1 MHSAETAGIPVSHP
15 IIDKIRA
22 CSSTPDLAADFFL
35 CLLRS
40 EASNRATAVSIVTH
54 PYCHLQCHEAH
65 VAFLQ
70 RLIEEKDAK
79 IRAAEGTPDRPAAE
93 SSSGGMLTASESSH
107 AEQPLQVAV
116 NHTRISSSIATMTGS
131 CRSSVH
137 SVHSPFAPN
146 SSRPCISKLAKLR
159 QWLRVV
165 AETLR
170 LPQGL
175 SLVQAFFVQ
184 LFSTSK
190 SVCSDQTQQAGASQ
204 HPVDESSD
212 SCSVSCAKSVSAMT
226 DRVSSATTAGSS
238 QSSPAAAASRSGLIS
253 AVTSSSSARTTPQ
266 TRRQQPLVSAA
277 VRGLSAKFVA
287 AVDDDESSLV
297 FGFGGSDGVVSGAGD
312 TASGGPAQQKA
323 SSPPPASVKSG
334 FAASCLLVWHSQR
347 NNRMLGVLTCGCA
360 LIHCLVCSWRQA
372 GDATQ
377 NPCKVVITNCLTR
390 FCLVSCI

>member
-1 MHSAETAGIPVSHP
+1 MLTPQLHVSDPVALCVSFHVVHPKALPLCREKHACMAVKHIFHKAQLTSPFYCLQEEAVHSAEAAGIPVSHP

-35 CLLRS
+35 CLLRP
-40 EASNRATAVSIVTH
+40 EASNRATAVNMVSH
-54 PYCHLQCHEAH
+54 PYCHLQCREAH

-107 AEQPLQVAV
+107 AEQPLQLAL
-116 NHTRISSSIATMTGS
+116 NHTRISSSTTTMTGS
-131 CRSSVH
+131 CRSSMH
-137 SVHSPFAPN
+137 SVHSPSAPN
-146 SSRPCISKLAKLR
+146 SSRPRISKLAKLR

-175 SLVQAFFVQ
+175 SLAKAFFAQ

-204 HPVDESSD
+204 HPVDESGD
-212 SCSVSCAKSVSAMT
+212 SCSVSCAKSVSART
-226 DRVSSATTAGSS
+226 DRVSSATTASSS
-238 QSSPAAAASRSGLIS
+238 QFSHAAAASRSDLIS
-253 AVTSSSSARTTPQ
+253 AVTTSSSARITPQ
-266 TRRQQPLVSAA
+266 TRSAA
-277 VRGLSAKFVA
+277 ASGLSSKFVA

-297 FGFGGSDGVVSGAGD
+297 FGFPGAPGGSDGDVGGVGGRD
-312 TASGGPAQQKA
+312 TASGGRAQQKA
-323 SSPPPASVKSG
+323 SSPPPASVK
-334 FAASCLLVWHSQR
+334 
-347 NNRMLGVLTCGCA
+347 
-360 LIHCLVCSWRQA
+360 
-372 GDATQ
+372 
-377 NPCKVVITNCLTR
+377 
-390 FCLVSCI
+390 

>member
-1 MHSAETAGIPVSHP
+1 MTIEHMFHQAQLTTPVCCLQEKSVHSAETAGIPVSHP

-107 AEQPLQVAV
+107 AEQPLQVPV

-131 CRSSVH
+131 CRSSMH
-137 SVHSPFAPN
+137 SAHSPSAPN

-190 SVCSDQTQQAGASQ
+190 SVCSDQTQQAGASH
-204 HPVDESSD
+204 HPVDESGD
-212 SCSVSCAKSVSAMT
+212 SCSVSFAKSVSPKT
-226 DRVSSATTAGSS
+226 DRVSSATAASSS
-238 QSSPAAAASRSGLIS
+238 QSSHAAAAASRSVLIS

-266 TRRQQPLVSAA
+266 TRRQQPPVSTA
-277 VRGLSAKFVA
+277 VRALSAKFVA

-297 FGFGGSDGVVSGAGD
+297 FGFGGSDRDVSGAGD

-323 SSPPPASVKSG
+323 SSPPPASVK
-334 FAASCLLVWHSQR
+334 
-347 NNRMLGVLTCGCA
+347 
-360 LIHCLVCSWRQA
+360 
-372 GDATQ
+372 
-377 NPCKVVITNCLTR
+377 
-390 FCLVSCI
+390 